1 MGNISI
7 FVWIKIILNPK
18 GLLGLDDCDVKYFQ
32 LYALIVLDQIWVT
45 RNKIRFEGKSSN
57 PLELSRQI
65 LRSYEEHKQAWKD
78 NLHSLIRKAIWKCP
92 PYGWVKLNF
101 DVVVR
106 EEKTSLAIVGKDDK
120 RDLLF
125 AWAEQIEP
133 GSPLVG
139 EAKAALCAVK
149 RAIENGFSKIIVE
162 GDAWNVI
169 DPLSNTGNGP
179 HWSIVEVVTDIL
191 DFVKCFDAILFSFVY
206 REGNV
211 PTHLL
216 AQWAAFVNWVRP
228 VSISKVPLL
237 VSEVVERDGFRPSH
251 LLYSVIHK

>member
-120 RDLLF
+120 GDLLF

-133 GSPLVG
+133 GSPLV
-139 EAKAALCAVK
+139 ALCAVK